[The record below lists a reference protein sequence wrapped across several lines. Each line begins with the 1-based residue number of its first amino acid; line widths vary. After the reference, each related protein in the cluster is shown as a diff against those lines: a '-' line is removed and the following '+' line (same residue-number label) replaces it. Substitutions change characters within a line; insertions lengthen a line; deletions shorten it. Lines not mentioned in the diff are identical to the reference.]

1 LRSKREA
8 KGISQRELCR
18 IMGRHHNYVSE
29 CETIER
35 QLNVIELKEWCE
47 ALELDWVEFIEELNT
62 LLERS
67 VTEQQD

>member
-1 LRSKREA
+1 
-8 KGISQRELCR
+8 
-18 IMGRHHNYVSE
+18 MGRHHNYVSE